1 MHVNVLGPLE
11 VVGDDGVLSI
21 GGPKK
26 RAALGYLVLQAN
38 GVVATSHLIKAIWPG
53 NAPSTARKM
62 VQNAVSGIRAML
74 AEHDRD
80 GSFALLTHSPGYLLR
95 ADEAQ
100 VDVLRFERLA
110 SAGRQALANGAWA
123 EAAQALDSACRLW
136 RGAALADLS
145 DAGITWPKLD
155 ALREARRSTMEDFFE
170 AGLAEGRH
178 HDLLAEL
185 DRLAAAQP
193 HRERACRLLMLA
205 LYRCGRQV
213 DALDVFA
220 RTEAALQARSGLA
233 PTREL
238 RDMEQAILR
247 QDNALQAPHRP
258 ALVRVVPQ
266 PGSERP
272 AALLD
277 PGVAAV
283 SERKLISIL
292 TVAFDL
298 PDVADHEEADDLL
311 AELGRQVRT
320 DVVSAGATVL
330 GSTGASLQAVFGVPR
345 TDEHD
350 ALTAV
355 RTAVAIRDRFAAVAE
370 VRVSVH
376 TIHGLVT
383 LSQGAP
389 EVVSPE
395 IDRCL
400 RTIGTLP
407 PAQVWV
413 CEATRRGSG
422 QDVVF
427 AHLPGG
433 PVLWCAR
440 ELRCTDPSIVDILG
454 WRFVERE
461 HELAV
466 LGEHV
471 DVVLRCGRGRPVT
484 VLGPAGTGKTR
495 LVLEL
500 VRLLRSRQ
508 AGVRVVGTII
518 RRHACHADALA
529 ALLADCCPA
538 LASTTTLASDIA
550 GLVGAGELADSL
562 TRGLLPLVGQR
573 RADATDAALRAAGA
587 ALVELITA
595 LVVADPLVLLVEDLH
610 NADDELIALFGSLAA
625 RVSSIPLLL
634 VCTAR
639 PDPVE
644 QGRACLPSS
653 TTMVL
658 EPLSDDAVRVL
669 WSSVVGTGPD
679 QVASPAPGVNARI
692 HGNPLFAIEFAL
704 QHLHNPI
711 AAHRTALPAR
721 VYRAVAAE
729 LDALPHAEKQVLKDA
744 TLVSGPVLAAEVA
757 AVAGRDPADVEG
769 CLANLAHRRLLHRC
783 GEGGCYEFAS
793 PLVREVAHAQLP
805 KSARARASASS
816 TSSAVLPRASTR

>member
-1 MHVNVLGPLE
+1 MQVNVLGPLE

-38 GVVATSHLIKAIWPG
+38 GVVATSQLVKAIWPG

-62 VQNAVSGIRAML
+62 VQNAVSDIRALL
-74 AEHDRD
+74 ARHDHD
-80 GSFALLTHSPGYLLR
+80 NAFALLTHSPGYLLR
-95 ADEAQ
+95 ADEER

-136 RGAALADLS
+136 RGTALADLA
-145 DAGITWPKLD
+145 DAGISWPKLD

-170 AGLAEGRH
+170 AGLAQGRH

-213 DALDVFA
+213 DALDAFA
-220 RTEAALQARSGLA
+220 RTEAALLARSGLA

-247 QDNALQAPHRP
+247 QDSALQPPHRP
-258 ALVRVVPQ
+258 ELVRA
-266 PGSERP
+266 GSRP
-272 AALLD
+272 ASARAD
-277 PGVAAV
+277 AV
-283 SERKLISIL
+283 RERKLVSIL
-292 TVAFDL
+292 TVAFDVHEAV
-298 PDVADHEEADDLL
+298 DREEADDLL
-311 AELGRQVRT
+311 AELSASVRT
-320 DVVSAGATVL
+320 DLISAGATAL
-330 GSTGASLQAVFGVPR
+330 GSTGASVQAVFGVPR
-345 TDEHD
+345 THEHD

-355 RTAVAIRDRFAAVAE
+355 RTALAIRDRFAADDPLAAVLE

-376 TIHGLVT
+376 TTHALIT
-383 LSQGAP
+383 LASGAP

-395 IDRCL
+395 LDRCR

-422 QDVVF
+422 QDVLF
-427 AHLPGG
+427 ARRPGG
-433 PVLWCAR
+433 PILWCAR
-440 ELRCTDPSIVDILG
+440 EIRHPDPSVVDILG

-466 LGEHV
+466 LGEHA

-484 VLGPAGTGKTR
+484 VLGRAGTGKTR
-495 LVLEL
+495 LVFEL
-500 VRLLRSRQ
+500 VRLLRARH
-508 AGVRVVGTII
+508 AGVRVVATSV
-518 RRHACHADALA
+518 RRACHADALA
-529 ALLADCCPA
+529 DLLSACCPG
-538 LASTTTLASDIA
+538 TTTLADDIA
-550 GLVGAGELADSL
+550 HLVGPGDVADSL
-562 TRGLLPLVGQR
+562 TRRLAPLLSR
-573 RADATDAALRAAGA
+573 RADAEALRAAGA

-595 LVVADPLVLLVEDLH
+595 SVSPDPLILLVEDLH
-610 NADDELIALFGSLAA
+610 NADDELIELVGSLAA
-625 RVSSIPLLL
+625 QVSRIPLLL
-634 VCTAR
+634 ICTAR
-639 PDPVE
+639 PDSVE
-644 QGRACLPSS
+644 HGRACLPSA

-669 WSSVVGTGPD
+669 WASVLGTEP
-679 QVASPAPGVNARI
+679 ASPDPGVNARI
-692 HGNPLFAIEFAL
+692 QGNPLFAIEFAL

-711 AAHRTALPAR
+711 PAHRRALPAR

-729 LDALPHAEKQVLKDA
+729 LDALPPAEKQVLKDA
-744 TLVSGPVLAAEVA
+744 TLVPDRVLAAEVA
-757 AVAGRDPADVEG
+757 AVAGRAPADVEG
-769 CLANLAHRRLLHRC
+769 CLANLAHRHLLRRV
-783 GEGGCYEFAS
+783 GDGGSYEFTN

-805 KSARARASASS
+805 KSARTRANARSTSTAVLPSASS
-816 TSSAVLPRASTR
+816 R